1 MVSRGLFGWSP
12 PHVQPLTPV
21 SEASEPPESP
31 SPYAADL
38 AGDAAPPPEDDAAA
52 ALDDGDDE
60 PDPPPA
66 AVPFKRLFA
75 CADRLDWALMSAGA
89 LAAAAHGVALVV
101 YLHLFGT
108 AIHSLH
114 GRHNHDLFHH
124 INQVRGFMLD
134 SYWGKADSSDKIKV
148 GNYIHNMATFFGG
161 LIIGLVNCWQIAL
174 LTLAT
179 GPFIVAAGG
188 ISNIFLHRLAENIQD
203 AYGEAASVAEQAILY
218 IRTLYSFTNET
229 LAKYS
234 YATSLQATLRY
245 GILIS
250 LVQGLGLGFTYGL
263 AICSC
268 ALQLWVGR
276 FLISHGKANGGEVV
290 VALFSIILSGLGL
303 NQAATNF
310 YSFEQGRIAAYRL
323 YEMISRSTSVVNQ
336 DGRTLPSVQG
346 NIEFRNVYFSYLSR
360 PEIPIL
366 SGFYLTVPARKTVA
380 LVGRNGSGK
389 SSIIPLMERF
399 YDPTLGEVLLD
410 GENIKNL
417 KLEWLR
423 SQIGLVTQEPALLSL
438 SIREN
443 IAYGRSAT
451 TDQIEEAA
459 KTAHA
464 HTFISSLEKGY
475 DTQVGRA
482 GLSLTEEQ
490 KIKLSIARAVL
501 SNPSI
506 LLLDEV
512 TGALDFEAEKA
523 VQEALDILMLGRST
537 IIIARRLSLIRNAD
551 YIAVMEEGQLVEMG
565 THDELLN
572 LDGLYAELLRCEEAA
587 KLPKR
592 TPIRNYK
599 EPSSFQIERDSSASH
614 SFQESS
620 SPNMS
625 KSPSL
630 QKTHGFLAFRNSDAN
645 HNSHESP
652 NIQSPPSEQMA
663 ETRLPTVASER
674 APSIKR
680 QDSFEM
686 KLPDLPKIDVPLHR
700 QSSNTSDPESPI
712 SPLLTSDPKNERSHS
727 KTFSRPLD
735 MFDNFHAEE
744 SKRQQTKAPSFWR
757 LVELSLA
764 EYFYALLGSAGAAC
778 FGSFNPLLAYT
789 ISLIVV
795 AYYRIGV
802 RDVHDEVNKYCS
814 FIVGMGI
821 ITVLANF
828 LQHFY
833 FGIMGEKMT
842 ERVRRMMFSAILR
855 NEVGWFDE
863 EENSADILSMRLAN
877 DATFVRAAFSNRLS
891 IFIQDTAAIFV
902 ALLLGMLLEWRVA
915 LVALAT
921 LPILVISA
929 VAQKM
934 WLSGFSRGIQ
944 EMHRKASLVLED
956 AVRNIYTVVA
966 FCAGNKIMELYRLQL
981 GNILW
986 KSLVHGMGIG
996 FAFGLSQFLLF
1007 ACNALLLWYTAVA
1020 VKNGHLSLVTALKE
1034 YIVFS
1039 FATFALVEP
1048 FGLAPYIL
1056 KRRKSLTSVFEII
1069 DRAPKIDPD
1078 DASGLKPPNVYGSIE
1093 FRNVDFCYPTRPET
1107 MVLSNFSLR
1116 VNGGQTVAV
1125 VGVSG
1130 SGKSTIISLI
1140 ERFYD
1145 PTAGQV
1151 LLDGR
1156 DLKLFNLRWLRS
1168 HMGLV
1173 PQDPVIFSTTIRENI
1188 IYARHNATES
1198 EMKEAARIA
1207 NAHHFISSLPHGYD
1221 THVGMRGVDLTPGQ
1235 KQRIAIA
1242 RVVLKN
1248 APILLLDEASSAI
1261 ESESSRVVQEALDTL
1276 IMGNKTTILI
1286 AHRAAMMKHVDNIV
1300 VLNGGKIVEQGTHDS
1315 LVQKNGLYG
1324 DEHKLAG
1331 FSATLQAIIS
1341 FVENSGDHIK
1351 FVRAAKHQI
1360 VFLVKGPIYLVC
1372 ISCTEESYEGLRGQL
1387 ELMYGQMLLILTK
1400 SVNRCF
1406 EKNPKFDMAPLL
1418 GGTDAVFLSLI
1429 HAFSWNPATFLHAY
1443 TCLPLAQSTRQAASA
1458 VLQDIADSGVLFA
1471 LLMCEHKVI
1480 SLVGAQKAT
1489 LHPDD
1494 IFLLSNFILSS
1505 ESFRTSESFSPICLP
1520 RYNSMAFLY
1529 AYVHFFD
1536 ENTYLTLLTARSD
1549 AFYDLK
1555 DSRSRIQNVLLKA
1568 NVLVEVQRSLR
1579 ESALRIEDLPADPSS
1594 QSVSPPPQFSQDL
1607 HFQLLSSEMAIGGPA
1622 GLWHFIYK
1630 SIYLDQYV
1638 SSEFPLIISN
1648 PKQQKRLYKAYQ
1660 KLYASMHDKATG
1672 PHKTQFRRDEDYVLF
1687 CWITQDFEL
1696 YAAFNPLADKS
1707 QAIKVCNRVCQWIR
1721 DLENEIFVYGESTLS
1736 W

>member
-1 MVSRGLFGWSP
+1 MMVSRGLFGWSP
-12 PHVQPLTPV
+12 PHMQPLTPV
-21 SEASEPPESP
+21 SEVSEPPESP
-31 SPYAADL
+31 SPYMES
-38 AGDAAPPPEDDAAA
+38 GPEAVPVE
-52 ALDDGDDE
+52 DE
-60 PDPPPA
+60 GPVDEGEEIEPPPA
-66 AVPFKRLFA
+66 AVPFSRLFA
-75 CADRLDWALMSAGA
+75 CADGLDWGLMVAGSV
-89 LAAAAHGVALVV
+89 AAAAHGMALVI
-101 YLHLFGT
+101 YLHFFGKSINLLT
-108 AIHSLH
+108 PQSIRSAMRRDDEELLHKFKEHSLYIVYIAI
-114 GRHNHDLFHH
+114 GVFCAGWIEVTCWILTGERQTAVIRSKYVQVLL
-124 INQVRGFMLD
+124 NQDMSFFDTYGNNGDIVSQVL
-134 SYWGKADSSDKIKV
+134 SDVLLIQSALSEKV
-148 GNYIHNMATFFGG
+148 GNYIHNMATFVGG
-161 LIIGLVNCWQIAL
+161 LIIGLINCWQVAL
-174 LTLAT
+174 LTLGT

-203 AYGEAASVAEQAILY
+203 AYAEAASIAEQAISY
-218 IRTLYSFTNET
+218 IRTLYAFTNET

-276 FLISHGKANGGEVV
+276 YLISHGKANGGEVI
-290 VALFSIILSGLGL
+290 VALFAVILSGLGL

-323 YEMISRSTSVVNQ
+323 YEMISRSTSTVNQ
-336 DGRTLPSVQG
+336 DGNTLASVQG

-451 TDQIEEAA
+451 FDQIEEAA

-482 GLSLTEEQ
+482 GLALTDEQ
-490 KIKLSIARAVL
+490 KIKLAIARAVL

-512 TGALDFEAEKA
+512 TGGLDFEAEKA

-572 LDGLYAELLRCEEAA
+572 LDGLYAELLRCEEAV

-592 TPIRNYK
+592 TPIRSYK
-599 EPSSFQIERDSSASH
+599 EPAAFQIEKDSSASH

-620 SPNMS
+620 SPKMA

-630 QKTHGFLAFRNSDAN
+630 QRTQGFLPFRQSDVN
-645 HNSHESP
+645 YSNNSHESP
-652 NIQSPPSEQMA
+652 KVQSPPSEQMIDNSIPLVS
-663 ETRLPTVASER
+663 TER
-674 APSIKR
+674 VPSIKR

-686 KLPDLPKIDVPLHR
+686 RLPELPKIDVQTIQR

-727 KTFSRPLD
+727 KTFSRPINQ
-735 MFDNFHAEE
+735 FDDAYTKHKAP
-744 SKRQQTKAPSFWR
+744 KDVQRQKPPSFWR
-757 LVELSLA
+757 LAQLSFA
-764 EYFYALLGSAGAAC
+764 EWLYALLGSIGAAI

-789 ISLIVV
+789 IALIVA

-802 RDVHDEVNKYCS
+802 HDVHHEVNKWCL
-814 FIVGMGI
+814 IIACMGV
-821 ITVLANF
+821 ITVVANF

-842 ERVRRMMFSAILR
+842 ERVRRMMFSAMLR

-863 EENSADILSMRLAN
+863 EENSADTLSMRLAN

-891 IFIQDTAAIFV
+891 IFIQDTAAVVVTLVI
-902 ALLLGMLLEWRVA
+902 GMLLEWRVA

-921 LPILVISA
+921 VPILTVSA
-929 VAQKM
+929 IAQKM
-934 WLSGFSRGIQ
+934 WLAGFSRGIQ

-966 FCAGNKIMELYRLQL
+966 FCAGNKVMELYSLQL
-981 GNILW
+981 DKIFK
-986 KSLVHGMGIG
+986 KSFLHGMFIG

-1007 ACNALLLWYTAVA
+1007 ACNALLLWYTANSVH
-1020 VKNGHLSLVTALKE
+1020 KGRLSISTALKE
-1034 YIVFS
+1034 YMVFS

-1069 DRAPKIDPD
+1069 DRVPKIDPD
-1078 DASGLKPPNVYGSIE
+1078 DNSGLKPPNVYGSIE
-1093 FRNVDFCYPTRPET
+1093 LRNVDFAYPTRPEV
-1107 MVLSNFSLR
+1107 MVLSNFSLK
-1116 VNGGQTVAV
+1116 VSGGQTVAV

-1156 DLKLFNLRWLRS
+1156 DLKSFNLRWLRS

-1173 PQDPVIFSTTIRENI
+1173 QQEPIIFSTTIRENI
-1188 IYARHNATES
+1188 IYARHNATEA

-1221 THVGMRGVDLTPGQ
+1221 THVGMRGVDFTPGQ

-1286 AHRAAMMKHVDNIV
+1286 AHRAAMMRHVDNIV
-1300 VLNGGKIVEQGTHDS
+1300 VLNGGRIVEQGTHDS
-1315 LVQKNGLYG
+1315 LVQMNGLY
-1324 DEHKLAG
+1324 
-1331 FSATLQAIIS
+1331 
-1341 FVENSGDHIK
+1341 
-1351 FVRAAKHQI
+1351 VRLMQPH
-1360 VFLVKGPIYLVC
+1360 FTKGI
-1372 ISCTEESYEGLRGQL
+1372 RQHR
-1387 ELMYGQMLLILTK
+1387 LM
-1400 SVNRCF
+1400 
-1406 EKNPKFDMAPLL
+1406 
-1418 GGTDAVFLSLI
+1418 
-1429 HAFSWNPATFLHAY
+1429 
-1443 TCLPLAQSTRQAASA
+1443 
-1458 VLQDIADSGVLFA
+1458 
-1471 LLMCEHKVI
+1471 
-1480 SLVGAQKAT
+1480 
-1489 LHPDD
+1489 
-1494 IFLLSNFILSS
+1494 
-1505 ESFRTSESFSPICLP
+1505 
-1520 RYNSMAFLY
+1520 
-1529 AYVHFFD
+1529 
-1536 ENTYLTLLTARSD
+1536 
-1549 AFYDLK
+1549 
-1555 DSRSRIQNVLLKA
+1555 
-1568 NVLVEVQRSLR
+1568 
-1579 ESALRIEDLPADPSS
+1579 
-1594 QSVSPPPQFSQDL
+1594 
-1607 HFQLLSSEMAIGGPA
+1607 
-1622 GLWHFIYK
+1622 
-1630 SIYLDQYV
+1630 
-1638 SSEFPLIISN
+1638 
-1648 PKQQKRLYKAYQ
+1648 
-1660 KLYASMHDKATG
+1660 
-1672 PHKTQFRRDEDYVLF
+1672 
-1687 CWITQDFEL
+1687 
-1696 YAAFNPLADKS
+1696 
-1707 QAIKVCNRVCQWIR
+1707 
-1721 DLENEIFVYGESTLS
+1721 
-1736 W
+1736 

>member
-1 MVSRGLFGWSP
+1 MGSRGLFGWSP
-12 PHVQPLTPV
+12 PHIQPLTPV
-21 SEASEPPESP
+21 SEVSEPPESP
-31 SPYAADL
+31 SPYMDTSA
-38 AGDAAPPPEDDAAA
+38 EAAA
-52 ALDDGDDE
+52 AASAAQMEAEEGLADE
-60 PDPPPA
+60 AEEAEPPPA
-66 AVPFKRLFA
+66 AVPFSRLFA
-75 CADRLDWALMSAGA
+75 CADGLDWALMAVGA
-89 LAAAAHGVALVV
+89 LAAAAHGMALVI
-101 YLHLFGT
+101 YLHFFGRSINLLNSEHRD
-108 AIHSLH
+108 AVIH
-114 GRHNHDLFHH
+114 GNGDELFHLFKKH
-124 INQVRGFMLD
+124 ALYIVYIASGVFAAGWIEVSCWILTGERQTAVIRSKYVQVLLNQDMSFFDTYGNNGDIVSQVL
-134 SYWGKADSSDKIKV
+134 SDVLLIQSALSEKV

-161 LIIGLVNCWQIAL
+161 LVIGLINCWQIAL

-203 AYGEAASVAEQAILY
+203 AYAEAASIAEQAISY
-218 IRTLYSFTNET
+218 IRTLYAYTNET
-229 LAKYS
+229 LGKYS

-276 FLISHGKANGGEVV
+276 ILIANEKADGGEIIT
-290 VALFSIILSGLGL
+290 ALFAVILSGLGL

-323 YEMISRSTSVVNQ
+323 FEMISRSTSIVNQ
-336 DGRTLPSVQG
+336 EGNTLLSVQG

-410 GENIKNL
+410 GENIKSL

-438 SIREN
+438 SIRDN
-443 IAYGRSAT
+443 IAYGRSCT
-451 TDQIEEAA
+451 SDQIEEAA

-475 DTQVGRA
+475 ETQVGRA
-482 GLSLTEEQ
+482 GLALSEEQ
-490 KIKLSIARAVL
+490 KIKLSVARAVL

-512 TGALDFEAEKA
+512 TGGLDFEAEKA

-565 THDELLN
+565 THDELLT

-599 EPSSFQIERDSSASH
+599 EPSAFQIEKDSSVNH
-614 SFQESS
+614 SFQDPS
-620 SPNMS
+620 SPKMA

-630 QKTHGFLAFRNSDAN
+630 QRTHGFHAFRQSDAN
-645 HNSHESP
+645 YSSHESP
-652 NIQSPPSEQMA
+652 NTQSPPSEQMV
-663 ETRLPTVASER
+663 ENGMPLVVVER
-674 APSIKR
+674 APAIKR

-686 KLPDLPKIDVPLHR
+686 RLPELPKIDVHALNR
-700 QSSNTSDPESPI
+700 QTSHNSDPESPI

-727 KTFSRPLD
+727 KTFSRPLNQ
-735 MFDNFHAEE
+735 FDNISIRYKD
-744 SKRQQTKAPSFWR
+744 SKDPQHQKPPSFWR
-757 LVELSLA
+757 LAELSFA
-764 EYFYALLGSAGAAC
+764 EWLYALLGSIGAAI

-789 ISLIVV
+789 IALIVA
-795 AYYRIGV
+795 AYYRL
-802 RDVHDEVNKYCS
+802 DVQDIHHEVNKWCLV
-814 FIVGMGI
+814 IACMGF

-863 EENSADILSMRLAN
+863 EENSVDTLSMRLAN

-891 IFIQDTAAIFV
+891 IFIQDTAAVLFAVLI
-902 ALLLGMLLEWRVA
+902 GMLLEWRVA

-921 LPILVISA
+921 IPILTVSA

-934 WLSGFSRGIQ
+934 WLAGFSRGIQ

-966 FCAGNKIMELYRLQL
+966 FCAGTKVMELYRFQL
-981 GNILW
+981 GKILIQ
-986 KSLVHGMGIG
+986 SFVHGMGIG
-996 FAFGLSQFLLF
+996 FAFGFSQFLLF
-1007 ACNALLLWYTAVA
+1007 ACNALLLWYTAVS
-1020 VKNGHLSLVTALKE
+1020 VRRNYLTIPTALKE
-1034 YIVFS
+1034 YMVFS

-1056 KRRKSLTSVFEII
+1056 KRRKSLASVFDII
-1069 DRAPKIDPD
+1069 DRVPKIDPD
-1078 DASGLKPPNVYGSIE
+1078 DNAGLKPPNVYGSIE
-1093 FRNVDFCYPTRPET
+1093 LKGVDFCYPTRPEV
-1107 MVLSNFSLR
+1107 MVLSNFSLKIS
-1116 VNGGQTVAV
+1116 GGQTVAV

-1145 PTAGQV
+1145 PAAGQV

-1156 DLKLFNLRWLRS
+1156 DLKLFNLRWLRN

-1173 PQDPVIFSTTIRENI
+1173 QQEPIIFSTTIRENI
-1188 IYARHNATES
+1188 IYARHNATEA

-1207 NAHHFISSLPHGYD
+1207 NAHHFISSLPHGYE

-1286 AHRAAMMKHVDNIV
+1286 AHRVAMMRHVDNIV
-1300 VLNGGKIVEQGTHDS
+1300 VLNGGRIVEQGTHDS
-1315 LVQKNGLYG
+1315 LVQMNGLY
-1324 DEHKLAG
+1324 
-1331 FSATLQAIIS
+1331 
-1341 FVENSGDHIK
+1341 
-1351 FVRAAKHQI
+1351 VRLMQPHFNKGLKHNR
-1360 VFLVKGPIYLVC
+1360 LV
-1372 ISCTEESYEGLRGQL
+1372 
-1387 ELMYGQMLLILTK
+1387 
-1400 SVNRCF
+1400 
-1406 EKNPKFDMAPLL
+1406 
-1418 GGTDAVFLSLI
+1418 
-1429 HAFSWNPATFLHAY
+1429 
-1443 TCLPLAQSTRQAASA
+1443 
-1458 VLQDIADSGVLFA
+1458 
-1471 LLMCEHKVI
+1471 
-1480 SLVGAQKAT
+1480 
-1489 LHPDD
+1489 
-1494 IFLLSNFILSS
+1494 
-1505 ESFRTSESFSPICLP
+1505 
-1520 RYNSMAFLY
+1520 
-1529 AYVHFFD
+1529 
-1536 ENTYLTLLTARSD
+1536 
-1549 AFYDLK
+1549 
-1555 DSRSRIQNVLLKA
+1555 
-1568 NVLVEVQRSLR
+1568 
-1579 ESALRIEDLPADPSS
+1579 
-1594 QSVSPPPQFSQDL
+1594 
-1607 HFQLLSSEMAIGGPA
+1607 
-1622 GLWHFIYK
+1622 
-1630 SIYLDQYV
+1630 
-1638 SSEFPLIISN
+1638 
-1648 PKQQKRLYKAYQ
+1648 
-1660 KLYASMHDKATG
+1660 
-1672 PHKTQFRRDEDYVLF
+1672 
-1687 CWITQDFEL
+1687 
-1696 YAAFNPLADKS
+1696 
-1707 QAIKVCNRVCQWIR
+1707 
-1721 DLENEIFVYGESTLS
+1721 
-1736 W
+1736 

>member
-1 MVSRGLFGWSP
+1 MMGSRGLFGWSP
-12 PHVQPLTPV
+12 PHIQPLTPV
-21 SEASEPPESP
+21 SEVSEPPESP
-31 SPYAADL
+31 SPYMDTSV
-38 AGDAAPPPEDDAAA
+38 EAAA
-52 ALDDGDDE
+52 AAAAQLEAEEVAADE
-60 PDPPPA
+60 AEEAEPPPG
-66 AVPFKRLFA
+66 AVPFSRLFA
-75 CADRLDWALMSAGA
+75 CADGLDWALMAVGS
-89 LAAAAHGVALVV
+89 LAAAAHGMALVV
-101 YLHLFGT
+101 YLHFFGRS
-108 AIHSLH
+108 INLLNSEHRDDVLH
-114 GRHNHDLFHH
+114 GNGDELFRLFKKHALY
-124 INQVRGFMLD
+124 IVYIASGVFAAGWIEVSCWILTGERQTAVIRSKYVQVLLNQDMSFFDTYGNNGDIVSQVL
-134 SYWGKADSSDKIKV
+134 SDVLLIQSALSEKV

-161 LIIGLVNCWQIAL
+161 LVIGLINCWQIAL

-203 AYGEAASVAEQAILY
+203 AYAEAASIAEQAISY
-218 IRTLYSFTNET
+218 IRTLYAFTNET

-276 FLISHGKANGGEVV
+276 FLLAQGKADGGEIIT
-290 VALFSIILSGLGL
+290 ALFAVILSGLGL

-323 YEMISRSTSVVNQ
+323 FEMISRSTSTVNQ
-336 DGRTLPSVQG
+336 EGNTLISVQG

-410 GENIKNL
+410 GENIKSL

-438 SIREN
+438 SIRDN

-451 TDQIEEAA
+451 FDQIEEAA

-464 HTFISSLEKGY
+464 HTFISSLDKGY
-475 DTQVGRA
+475 ETQVGRV
-482 GLSLTEEQ
+482 GLALSEEQ
-490 KIKLSIARAVL
+490 KMKLSVARAVL

-512 TGALDFEAEKA
+512 TGGLDFEAEKA

-565 THDELLN
+565 THDELMT

-599 EPSSFQIERDSSASH
+599 EPSYFQIEKDSSASH
-614 SFQESS
+614 SFQEPA
-620 SPNMS
+620 SPKMA

-630 QKTHGFLAFRNSDAN
+630 QKAHGFQAFRQSDAN
-645 HNSHESP
+645 YSSYESP
-652 NIQSPPSEQMA
+652 NIQSPPSEQMV
-663 ETRLPTVASER
+663 ENGLPLGAAER

-686 KLPDLPKIDVPLHR
+686 QLPDLPKIDIHALNR
-700 QSSNTSDPESPI
+700 QGSHNSDPESPI
-712 SPLLTSDPKNERSHS
+712 SPLLISDPKNERSHS
-727 KTFSRPLD
+727 KTFSRPLNQ
-735 MFDNFHAEE
+735 FDHVPIRYKE
-744 SKRQQTKAPSFWR
+744 TKDPQHQKSPSFWR
-757 LVELSLA
+757 LAELSFA
-764 EYFYALLGSAGAAC
+764 EWLYALLGSIGAAI

-789 ISLIVV
+789 IALIVA
-795 AYYRIGV
+795 AYYRL
-802 RDVHDEVNKYCS
+802 DVQDIHHEVNKWCLV
-814 FIVGMGI
+814 IACMGF
-821 ITVLANF
+821 ITVVANF

-863 EENSADILSMRLAN
+863 EENSADTLSMRLAN

-891 IFIQDTAAIFV
+891 IFIQDSAAVLFAVLI
-902 ALLLGMLLEWRVA
+902 GMLLEWRVA
-915 LVALAT
+915 LFALAT
-921 LPILVISA
+921 IPILAVSA

-934 WLSGFSRGIQ
+934 WLAGFSRGIQ

-966 FCAGNKIMELYRLQL
+966 FCAGNKVMELYRFQL
-981 GNILW
+981 RNILLQ
-986 KSLVHGMGIG
+986 SFVHGMGIG
-996 FAFGLSQFLLF
+996 FAFGFSQFLLF
-1007 ACNALLLWYTAVA
+1007 ACNALLLWYTALSVRRNYLTIPTA
-1020 VKNGHLSLVTALKE
+1020 VKE

-1056 KRRKSLTSVFEII
+1056 KRRKSLASVFEII
-1069 DRAPKIDPD
+1069 DRVPKIDPD
-1078 DASGLKPPNVYGSIE
+1078 DSAGLKPPNVYGSIE
-1093 FRNVDFCYPTRPET
+1093 LKGVDFCYPTRPEV
-1107 MVLSNFSLR
+1107 MVLSNFSLK
-1116 VNGGQTVAV
+1116 VSGGQTVAV

-1145 PTAGQV
+1145 PAAGQV

-1156 DLKLFNLRWLRS
+1156 DLKLFNLRWLRN

-1173 PQDPVIFSTTIRENI
+1173 QQEPIIFSTTIRENI
-1188 IYARHNATES
+1188 IYARHNATEA

-1286 AHRAAMMKHVDNIV
+1286 AHRVAMMRHVDNIV
-1300 VLNGGKIVEQGTHDS
+1300 VLNGGRIVEQGTHDS
-1315 LVQKNGLYG
+1315 LVQMNGLY
-1324 DEHKLAG
+1324 
-1331 FSATLQAIIS
+1331 
-1341 FVENSGDHIK
+1341 
-1351 FVRAAKHQI
+1351 VRLMQPHFNK
-1360 VFLVKGPIYLVC
+1360 
-1372 ISCTEESYEGLRGQL
+1372 GLRH
-1387 ELMYGQMLLILTK
+1387 
-1400 SVNRCF
+1400 NR
-1406 EKNPKFDMAPLL
+1406 
-1418 GGTDAVFLSLI
+1418 
-1429 HAFSWNPATFLHAY
+1429 
-1443 TCLPLAQSTRQAASA
+1443 
-1458 VLQDIADSGVLFA
+1458 
-1471 LLMCEHKVI
+1471 
-1480 SLVGAQKAT
+1480 LV
-1489 LHPDD
+1489 
-1494 IFLLSNFILSS
+1494 
-1505 ESFRTSESFSPICLP
+1505 
-1520 RYNSMAFLY
+1520 
-1529 AYVHFFD
+1529 
-1536 ENTYLTLLTARSD
+1536 
-1549 AFYDLK
+1549 
-1555 DSRSRIQNVLLKA
+1555 
-1568 NVLVEVQRSLR
+1568 
-1579 ESALRIEDLPADPSS
+1579 
-1594 QSVSPPPQFSQDL
+1594 
-1607 HFQLLSSEMAIGGPA
+1607 
-1622 GLWHFIYK
+1622 
-1630 SIYLDQYV
+1630 
-1638 SSEFPLIISN
+1638 
-1648 PKQQKRLYKAYQ
+1648 
-1660 KLYASMHDKATG
+1660 
-1672 PHKTQFRRDEDYVLF
+1672 
-1687 CWITQDFEL
+1687 
-1696 YAAFNPLADKS
+1696 
-1707 QAIKVCNRVCQWIR
+1707 
-1721 DLENEIFVYGESTLS
+1721 
-1736 W
+1736 

>member
-21 SEASEPPESP
+21 SETSEPPESP

-38 AGDAAPPPEDDAAA
+38 GLGGDGAPPPDDDAQPP
-52 ALDDGDDE
+52 LDDADDD

-75 CADRLDWALMSAGA
+75 CADRLDWALMVAGS

-101 YLHLFGT
+101 YLHLFGK
-108 AIHSLH
+108 AINSLHAH
-114 GRHNHDLFHH
+114 GRHTHDLFHD
-124 INQVRGFMLD
+124 INQAIAYALFIPLLTHPHALYFLYIAIGVFFAAWIEVSCWILTGERQTAVIRSKYVQVLLNQDMSFFDTYGNNGDIVSQVL
-134 SYWGKADSSDKIKV
+134 SDVLLIQSALSEKV

-161 LIIGLVNCWQIAL
+161 LVIGLVNCWQIAL

-203 AYGEAASVAEQAILY
+203 AYGDAASIAEQAILY

-276 FLISHGKANGGEVV
+276 FLISHGRANGGEVV
-290 VALFSIILSGLGL
+290 VALFAIILSGLGL

-323 YEMISRSTSVVNQ
+323 YEMISRSTSTVNQ
-336 DGRTLPSVQG
+336 DGSTLSSVQG

-438 SIREN
+438 SIMEN
-443 IAYGRSAT
+443 IAYGRCAT

-459 KTAHA
+459 KTAHVHA
-464 HTFISSLEKGY
+464 FISSLEKGY
-475 DTQVGRA
+475 ETQVGRA

-565 THDELLN
+565 THEELLN

-592 TPIRNYK
+592 TPMRNYK
-599 EPSSFQIERDSSASH
+599 EPSSFQIERDSSAGH
-614 SFQESS
+614 NFQESS
-620 SPNMS
+620 SPKMS

-630 QKTHGFLAFRNSDAN
+630 QKTHGFLTFRTSDAN

-663 ETRLPTVASER
+663 EARLPMVASER

-727 KTFSRPLD
+727 KTFSRPLVI
-735 MFDNFHAEE
+735 FDSFHAED
-744 SKRQQTKAPSFWR
+744 SKQQHTKAPSFWR
-757 LVELSLA
+757 LAELSFA

-795 AYYRIGV
+795 AYYKIGV
-802 RDVHDEVNKYCS
+802 RDVHAEVNKYCS

-842 ERVRRMMFSAILR
+842 ERVRRMMFSEFSNSVYCIPAILR
-855 NEVGWFDE
+855 NEVGWFDD

-891 IFIQDTAAIFV
+891 IFIQDTSAILV
-902 ALLLGMLLEWRVA
+902 ALLLGMLLQWRVA

-921 LPILVISA
+921 
-929 VAQKM
+929 
-934 WLSGFSRGIQ
+934 GIQ

-981 GNILW
+981 GNILK
-986 KSLVHGMGIG
+986 KSFIHGMGIG
-996 FAFGLSQFLLF
+996 FAFGFSQFLLF
-1007 ACNALLLWYTAVA
+1007 ACNALLLWYTAAA
-1020 VKNGHLSLVTALKE
+1020 VKDGHLSLVTAVKE

-1069 DRAPKIDPD
+1069 DRVPKIDPD

-1093 FRNVDFCYPTRPET
+1093 FRSVEFCYPTRPEM

-1116 VNGGQTVAV
+1116 VSGGQTVAV

-1286 AHRAAMMKHVDNIV
+1286 AHRAAMMKHVDSIV
-1300 VLNGGKIVEQGTHDS
+1300 VLNGGRIVEQGSHDS
-1315 LVQKNGLYG
+1315 LVQLNGLYV
-1324 DEHKLAG
+1324 KLMQPHFSKG
-1331 FSATLQAIIS
+1331 FRQ
-1341 FVENSGDHIK
+1341 
-1351 FVRAAKHQI
+1351 R
-1360 VFLVKGPIYLVC
+1360 
-1372 ISCTEESYEGLRGQL
+1372 R
-1387 ELMYGQMLLILTK
+1387 LI
-1400 SVNRCF
+1400 
-1406 EKNPKFDMAPLL
+1406 
-1418 GGTDAVFLSLI
+1418 
-1429 HAFSWNPATFLHAY
+1429 
-1443 TCLPLAQSTRQAASA
+1443 
-1458 VLQDIADSGVLFA
+1458 
-1471 LLMCEHKVI
+1471 
-1480 SLVGAQKAT
+1480 
-1489 LHPDD
+1489 
-1494 IFLLSNFILSS
+1494 
-1505 ESFRTSESFSPICLP
+1505 
-1520 RYNSMAFLY
+1520 
-1529 AYVHFFD
+1529 
-1536 ENTYLTLLTARSD
+1536 
-1549 AFYDLK
+1549 
-1555 DSRSRIQNVLLKA
+1555 
-1568 NVLVEVQRSLR
+1568 
-1579 ESALRIEDLPADPSS
+1579 
-1594 QSVSPPPQFSQDL
+1594 
-1607 HFQLLSSEMAIGGPA
+1607 
-1622 GLWHFIYK
+1622 
-1630 SIYLDQYV
+1630 
-1638 SSEFPLIISN
+1638 
-1648 PKQQKRLYKAYQ
+1648 
-1660 KLYASMHDKATG
+1660 
-1672 PHKTQFRRDEDYVLF
+1672 
-1687 CWITQDFEL
+1687 
-1696 YAAFNPLADKS
+1696 
-1707 QAIKVCNRVCQWIR
+1707 
-1721 DLENEIFVYGESTLS
+1721 
-1736 W
+1736 